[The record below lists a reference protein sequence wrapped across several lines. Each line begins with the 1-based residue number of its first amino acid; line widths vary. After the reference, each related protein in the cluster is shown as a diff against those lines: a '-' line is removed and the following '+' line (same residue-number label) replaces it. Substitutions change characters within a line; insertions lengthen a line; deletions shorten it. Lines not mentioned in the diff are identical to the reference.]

1 MRDVEAPDQGYH
13 LHLLVQVVVGGLRLR
28 LKGLH
33 EVERR
38 RRVGLVA
45 SSLALVRPCLVP
57 SSPHPILLVLPVAR
71 VAGGGGAPRRAPEVL
86 LVDAVAQR
94 VGDAADDGP
103 PDDQI
108 SSLVM

>member
-13 LHLLVQVVVGGLRLR
+13 LHLLVQVVIGGLRLR

-45 SSLALVRPCLVP
+45 SSLALERPRVP

-103 PDDQI
+103 PDDQ
-108 SSLVM
+108 SAH

>member
-13 LHLLVQVVVGGLRLR
+13 LHLLVQVVIGGLRLR

-38 RRVGLVA
+38 SRVGLVA
-45 SSLALVRPCLVP
+45 SSLALERPRVP

-103 PDDQI
+103 PDDQ
-108 SSLVM
+108 SAH

>member
-13 LHLLVQVVVGGLRLR
+13 LHLLVQVVVGGLRLG

-33 EVERR
+33 EVER

-45 SSLALVRPCLVP
+45 SSLALMGPCLVP
-57 SSPHPILLVLPVAR
+57 ASPHPILLVLPVAR

-103 PDDQI
+103 PDDQ
-108 SSLVM
+108 SAR

>member
-13 LHLLVQVVVGGLRLR
+13 LHLLVQVVIGGLRLR

-45 SSLALVRPCLVP
+45 SSLALERPRVP

-103 PDDQI
+103 PDDQ
-108 SSLVM
+108 SAR

>member
-13 LHLLVQVVVGGLRLR
+13 LHLLVQVVIGGLRLG

-45 SSLALVRPCLVP
+45 SSLALERPRVP

-103 PDDQI
+103 PDDQ
-108 SSLVM
+108 SAH

>member
-13 LHLLVQVVVGGLRLR
+13 LHLLVQVVIGGLR
-28 LKGLH
+28 LKGLQV

-45 SSLALVRPCLVP
+45 SSLALERPRVP

-103 PDDQI
+103 PDDQ
-108 SSLVM
+108 SAH

>member
-13 LHLLVQVVVGGLRLR
+13 LHLLVQVVIGGLRLR

-45 SSLALVRPCLVP
+45 SSLALERPRVP

-103 PDDQI
+103 PDDQSERI
-108 SSLVM
+108 SE

>member
-13 LHLLVQVVVGGLRLR
+13 LHLLVQVVIGGLRLR
-28 LKGLH
+28 LKGLRV

-45 SSLALVRPCLVP
+45 SSLALERPRVP

-103 PDDQI
+103 PDDQ
-108 SSLVM
+108 SAH